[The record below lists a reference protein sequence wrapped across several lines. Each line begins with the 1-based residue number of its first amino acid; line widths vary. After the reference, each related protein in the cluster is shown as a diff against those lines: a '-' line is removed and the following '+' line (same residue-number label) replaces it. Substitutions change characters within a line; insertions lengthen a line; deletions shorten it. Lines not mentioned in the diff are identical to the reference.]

1 MRLKK
6 ASVKNM
12 TYVSVCTALL
22 AVSAWLTVPF
32 TVNFT
37 MQTFAV
43 FFISLAFTI
52 RQSVTAILLYI
63 ALGFTGVPVFSG
75 FGSGIAVI
83 FGPTGGYML
92 AFIFIPPIIH
102 GILRLFKVCKHKKV
116 AIWASMLV
124 GILFC
129 YCFGTIWYAVV
140 CGLGASTDIFAILGI
155 CVLPFVVPDIL
166 KMGLALFVASRLSP
180 YIKLNDF
187 FGGYYG

>member
-6 ASVKNM
+6 ASVSNM

-43 FFISLAFTI
+43 FFISLTLTV
-52 RQSVTAILLYI
+52 RQSVTAVLLYI
-63 ALGFTGVPVFSG
+63 ALGIMGAPVFSG

-92 AFIFIPPIIH
+92 SFIFIPPIMH
-102 GILRLFKVCKHKKV
+102 GILRLFKACRHKKAV
-116 AIWASMLV
+116 LWASMLV
-124 GILFC
+124 AIFFC
-129 YCFGTIWYAVV
+129 YCFGTVWYAVV
-140 CGLGASTDIFAILGI
+140 CGLKASTDILSILGI
-155 CVLPFVVPDIL
+155 CVLPFIVPDIL

-180 YIKLNDF
+180 YIKNDF
-187 FGGYYG
+187 CGGYYG